1 MMFNL
6 KFMQYALLYTDPSG
20 ITHMKKAFIEAS
32 CTNNIRTGEKVGG
45 PSYVTD
51 WWEIDTTLLANDNKS
66 SWWGTKELV

>member
-1 MMFNL
+1 MFNL

-32 CTNNIRTGEKVGG
+32 CTNNIRTGKKVGG

-51 WWEIDTTLLANDNKS
+51 
-66 SWWGTKELV
+66 